1 MGGFFNRFDASKT
14 SVTATVV
21 TADDLEI
28 DSGTLSI
35 DATNNRVGI
44 GLTNPAATLSVAHA
58 DDTEDAVTITGDSLT
73 TGSLLKLISNS
84 ASSGNRTLLSV
95 HNDHASAVGVQ
106 MVHLKNSAVGA
117 DGDPILLVESAVAET
132 EAIIE
137 VRNSHTATDKPPT
150 LKLNRASWAD
160 ADDMGI
166 GNIVFQGVNDHGS
179 SPNKIAYASIVATA
193 TDTTE
198 DNEDESG
205 KITFNVFAGGT
216 AGTAASTNL
225 FSIGGEEVAGGA
237 QCEVVVN
244 DAGINCDFR
253 VEGDTNTHMLFV
265 DGENDLVI
273 IDRQDATT
281 STHDASFIVDGPTA
295 AIAMKEM
302 AAAPSTDIAT
312 FGQIWVKDTGDG
324 ELYFTTDAGDDIQ
337 LTSGT
342 AVAGGGGADANDLDH
357 ILHQQVFS

>member
-1 MGGFFNRFDASKT
+1 MGLSKPGFPNSTTGQVGALS
-14 SVTATVV
+14 
-21 TADDLEI
+21 DLEV

-73 TGSLLKLISNS
+73 TGSLLKLTSNS

-106 MVHLKNSAVGA
+106 MVHLKNDAVGA
-117 DGDPILLVESAVAET
+117 DGDPILLVESTAAET

-166 GNIVFQGVNDHGS
+166 GNIVFQGVNDHGA
-179 SPNKIAYASIVATA
+179 SPDKIAYASIVATA

-216 AGTAASTNL
+216 AGTAAAANL
-225 FSIGGEEVAGGA
+225 FSIGGEDVAGGA

-253 VEGDTNTHMLFV
+253 VEGDANANLLFV
-265 DGENDLVI
+265 DASAEAVI
-273 IDRQDATT
+273 INGTT
-281 STHDASFIVDGPTA
+281 DHAASFVVDGSAA
-295 AIAMKEM
+295 AIALNEI
-302 AAAPSTDIAT
+302 ANAPADTPA
-312 FGQIWVKDTGDG
+312 FGQIWVKSGTPNT
-324 ELYFTTDAGDDIQ
+324 LYFTDDAGTDTQ
-337 LTSGT
+337 LG
-342 AVAGGGGADANDLDH
+342 AGGGGSNDDVDLV
-357 ILHQQVFS
+357 LHMQVFS